1 MASSTL
7 KTTKDGRR
15 YYFIQVSRGYG
26 NSPYTTRWYIP
37 DGWSKTAIAKGLK
50 KAEDQF
56 ERDCKEGKVLS
67 RQEKKDLEKQKLE
80 EESKIKTLM
89 QYGEQIF
96 LPAKEISCK
105 GHTYS
110 HYKNILNNHIY
121 KEAFANMKL
130 PEVTSSM
137 ISAFLLRKQKDGLSH
152 ATVIH
157 IHQTLNQLFKMA
169 YFEDLIPCNPMDKVQ
184 RPKKPKT
191 EIVAEEVEAYKPE
204 ELQYILECLDK
215 EPLKW
220 KVFITLMANTGIRKG
235 EACGLKWE
243 YVNYNDCT
251 IRIVENVCYT
261 PERGVYVDTP
271 KTGKAR
277 TIPVNPAVMA
287 LLKQLQK
294 QQDEETKRRA
304 KRLEKEGKDL
314 EFKKISTPLYVF
326 QEKGY
331 NDPMF
336 PDSPTRY
343 FKKFG
348 EKYGIEH
355 FHPHKL
361 RHTFASIA
369 ITSGADV
376 VSVSQILGHADVST
390 TLRVYSHASQES
402 MKKASEVFTAA
413 IASKAKQA

>member
-15 YYFIQVSRGYG
+15 FYYIQVSRGRG
-26 NSPYTTRWYIP
+26 KTPYSTRWYVP
-37 DGWSKTAIAKGLK
+37 DGWSKTAISRELK
-50 KAEDQF
+50 KVESEF
-56 ERDCKEGKVLS
+56 ERDCNEGKILS
-67 RQEKKDLEKQKLE
+67 RQEKKDLEQQRQE
-80 EESKIKTLM
+80 EESKIKTLK
-89 QYGEQIF
+89 QYAEQVF

-121 KEAFANMKL
+121 KASFATIKL
-130 PEVTSSM
+130 PEITSSM
-137 ISAFLLRKQKDGLSH
+137 ISAFLLGKQKENFSH

-169 YFEDLIPCNPMDKVQ
+169 YFEELISRNPMDKVQ

-191 EIVAEEVEAYKPE
+191 EIEAEEVEAYKPE
-204 ELQYILECLDK
+204 ELQYIFECLDK

-220 KVFITLMANTGIRKG
+220 KAYITLMANTGIRKG
-235 EACGLKWE
+235 EACGLRWE
-243 YVNYNDCT
+243 NVNYTDCT
-251 IRIVENVCYT
+251 IRIVGNVCYT
-261 PERGVYVDTP
+261 PEKGVYIDTP

-277 TIPVNPAVMA
+277 TIPVDPSVMA
-287 LLKQLQK
+287 LLKLLQK
-294 QQDEETKRRA
+294 QQEEETKKRA
-304 KRLEKEGKDL
+304 KRLEKEGKALD
-314 EFKKISTPLYVF
+314 FKKVSVPPYVF

-348 EKYGIEH
+348 DRYGIDH

-402 MKKASEVFTAA
+402 MKRASEVFTAA
-413 IASKAKQA
+413 IAKKA